1 MLEAAIDGLIGIL
14 SWKAFLLMIVGIII
28 SSTLVAMPGVGS
40 KTAVAMLLPFAFVL
54 EQYEA
59 VALIV
64 SVWAVS
70 NTANSITSILFSV
83 PGGGGS
89 QATIMDGYP
98 MAQNGEAARALAAA
112 FTASAIGGVIGAF
125 VLLLS
130 IPVVRPLVLLLGPPE
145 FFMLVMLGV
154 AMVGALSGKSYV
166 KGISAGLLGFAIS
179 MIGIETQ
186 TAVPRFTFEL
196 IYLFDG
202 IGLVPLSIGLFAIPE
217 LVFLASQKTTV
228 SKVPLLDL
236 KEGRMQGIR
245 DCWDHKWLIVRSSFV
260 GVWVGIIPG
269 LGSAVADWFAYG
281 YALQTCKGARETF
294 GKGDV
299 RGVIAVDA
307 ATNAKEGGSLI
318 PTLAFGIPGS
328 STLALIF
335 GGLVIVGITPGREI
349 LTTRLDITFS
359 IIWLLII
366 GSILTTILCL
376 MFTRQLAM
384 ATMLRPSILVPII
397 LVMAFVGS
405 FANSNRLDDVFVMVA
420 FGIIG
425 YFMRASEWPRP
436 PLLLG
441 VVLGPLAENFLWT
454 SYQIAGYGFL
464 MQPGVITLAALV
476 LAIMAYPIYQQRKM
490 NQLKKEILAGKVM
503 SKEDN

>member
-1 MLEAAIDGLIGIL
+1 MLEAALEGLLGIL
-14 SWKAFLLMIVGIII
+14 HWKAFLMILIGIVV
-28 SSTLVAMPGVGS
+28 SSTLVAMPGIGS
-40 KTAVAMLLPFAFVL
+40 KTAIAMMLPFAFVL
-54 EQYEA
+54 NQYEA

-64 SVWAVS
+64 SIWAVS

-98 MAQNGEAARALAAA
+98 MAQNGEAARALGAA

-125 VLLLS
+125 VLLLA
-130 IPVVRPLVLLLGPPE
+130 IPVIRPLVLIFGPPE

-154 AMVGALSGKSYV
+154 AMVGALSGKNMV
-166 KGISAGLLGFAIS
+166 KGVAAGALGFAVS
-179 MIGIETQ
+179 MIGIQGQ
-186 TAVPRFTFEL
+186 TGFPRFTFDQ

-202 IGLVPLSIGLFAIPE
+202 IGLIPMTIGLFAIPE
-217 LVFLASQKTTV
+217 LIYLASQKTTV
-228 SKVPLLDL
+228 SKVPLDNL
-236 KEGRMQGIR
+236 KEGRAQGVR
-245 DCWDHKWLIVRSSFV
+245 DCLKHKWLIVRSSFI
-260 GVWVGIIPG
+260 GVWVGVIPG

-281 YALQTCKGARETF
+281 SALQTCEGARESF

-335 GGLVIVGITPGREI
+335 GGLVMVGITPGREI

-366 GSILTTILCL
+366 ASILTTVVCL
-376 MFTRQLAM
+376 LFTRQLAM
-384 ATMLRPSILVPII
+384 ATRVRPSILVPII
-397 LVMAFVGS
+397 LAMAAVGS
-405 FANSNRLDDVFVMVA
+405 FANSNLTHDLVVMAVFGV
-420 FGIIG
+420 IG
-425 YFMRASEWPRP
+425 YFMRASDWPRP

-441 VVLGPLAENFLWT
+441 MVLGPLAENFLWT
-454 SYQIAGYGFL
+454 SYQIFGFGFL
-464 MQPGVITLAALV
+464 LRPGVVILAVVLV
-476 LAIMAYPIYQQRKM
+476 LMLAYPIYQ
-490 NQLKKEILAGKVM
+490 KKKAEKIQDAVT
-503 SKEDN
+503 SSEAQNT